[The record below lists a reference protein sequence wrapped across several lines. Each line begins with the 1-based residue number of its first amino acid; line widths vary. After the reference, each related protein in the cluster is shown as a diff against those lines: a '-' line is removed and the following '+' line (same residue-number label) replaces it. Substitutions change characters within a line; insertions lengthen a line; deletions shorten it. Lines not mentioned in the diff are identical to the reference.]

1 MKNKIFIFCLCKV
14 LFIAEN
20 FSIRAKNI
28 SLEKEKELTIFRDE
42 VVITTEENEIIKGKL
57 RNMTKK
63 GIYNNKRQYN
73 LVDKKNNITK
83 TDYLEFDVLK
93 TLISKG
99 TQR

>member
-1 MKNKIFIFCLCKV
+1 MQSSF
-14 LFIAEN
+14 LFAEN

-42 VVITTEENEIIKGKL
+42 VVITTEENEIIKGKYA
-57 RNMTKK
+57 NMTKK
-63 GIYNNKRQYN
+63 GFIIIKDNIT

-93 TLISKG
+93 KL
-99 TQR
+99 